1 VTGTKETGTPERRL
15 FMKRNVLKFG
25 GTSVSS
31 LGRIKDIADY
41 LKFRVNEGEQLI
53 VVVSAMGKTT
63 DELLANVRSITNSP
77 NEQDLAVLLT
87 TGEQQT
93 ISYLSI
99 ILNDLGV
106 SSKPLTGYQAGIET
120 VGHHL
125 KSKISKINTKLFEQL
140 FDTYDV
146 LIVAG
151 FQGFNTENEI
161 TTLGRGGSDT
171 TAVALAAAHGCPCEI
186 YTDVAGVYSTDPRI
200 FPQAKRLQVVSY
212 EEMMEMSA
220 LGSGVLVSRSVEIA
234 KNYNIPI
241 YIGKTLSEEKGTWV
255 MSTIEMLEKKAVT
268 GVAIDKDMIHVTL
281 NYPVFDTHLLDELF
295 IHLEQEEVNVDM
307 ISQITNNEGLQL
319 SFTMKDTEEHQ
330 IQKIFSRLQ
339 QYYPELYFKM
349 ENQFVKVSVI
359 GSGMRDMPGVASK
372 VFRTLIESDISFH
385 QVTTSEISISYVVD
399 VKNGEKAVQ
408 LLCSRFEL

>member
-1 VTGTKETGTPERRL
+1 
-15 FMKRNVLKFG
+15 MSSSVLKFG
-25 GTSVSS
+25 GSSVSS
-31 LGRIKDIADY
+31 LEKVKNIADY
-41 LKFRVNEGEQLI
+41 LKGRVEEGEQLV

-63 DELLANVRSITNSP
+63 DELMAQVDSITESP

-106 SSKPLTGYQAGIET
+106 KSKPLTGYQAGIET

-125 KSKISKINTKLFEQL
+125 KSKISKINTDLFEQL
-140 FDTYDV
+140 FGTYDV

-151 FQGFNTENEI
+151 FQGFNGDNEI

-171 TAVALAAAHGCPCEI
+171 TAVALAAAHQCPCEI

-200 FPQAKRLQVVSY
+200 YSEAKRLDVVSH

-241 YIGKTLSEEKGTWV
+241 YLGKTLSEEKGTWI
-255 MSTIEMLEKKAVT
+255 MTTDMLEKKAVT
-268 GVAIDKDMIHVTL
+268 GVALDEDMIHVTL
-281 NYPVFDTHLLDELF
+281 NYPENDTQLLDELF
-295 IHLEQEEVNVDM
+295 INLEQKEVNVDM
-307 ISQITNNEGLQL
+307 ISQIANNEGLQL
-319 SFTMKDTEEHQ
+319 SFTMKDTEEDQ
-330 IQKIFSRLQ
+330 IQKIFSHLKQ
-339 QYYPELYFKM
+339 DYPELYFKI
-349 ENQFVKVSVI
+349 ENRFVKVSLI
-359 GSGMRDMPGVASK
+359 GSGMRDMTGVASR
-372 VFRTLIESDISFH
+372 VFRTLIESGISFY

-399 VKNGEKAVQ
+399 AENGEEAAR
-408 LLCSRFEL
+408 LLCEGFEL

>member
-1 VTGTKETGTPERRL
+1 
-15 FMKRNVLKFG
+15 MKRNVLKFG
-25 GTSVSS
+25 GTSVGS
-31 LGRIKDIADY
+31 LEKIKDIADY
-41 LKFRVNEGEQLI
+41 LKGRVRQGEQLV

-63 DELLANVRSITNSP
+63 DELLRQVSSITKSP

-106 SSKPLTGYQAGIET
+106 KSKPLTGYQAGIET

-151 FQGFNTENEI
+151 FQGFNTDNEI

-171 TAVALAAAHGCPCEI
+171 TAVALAAAIQCPCEI

-200 FPQAKRLQVVSY
+200 YPNAKRLQVVSY

-234 KNYNIPI
+234 KNFNIPI
-241 YIGKTLSEEKGTWV
+241 YLAKTLSEEKGTWV
-255 MSTIEMLEKKAVT
+255 MSTVEMIEKKAIT
-268 GVAIDKDMIHVTL
+268 GVAIDPDMIHVTL
-281 NYPVFDTHLLDELF
+281 NYPVNDTHLLDKLF
-295 IHLEQEEVNVDM
+295 IHLEQEEINVDM

-319 SFTMKDTEEHQ
+319 SFTMKDTEEYQ
-330 IQKIFSRLQ
+330 IQKIFFNLKEE
-339 QYYPELYFKM
+339 YPELYFKI
-349 ENQFVKVSVI
+349 ENRFAKVSVI
-359 GSGMRDMPGVASK
+359 GSGMRDMTGVASK
-372 VFRTLIESDISFH
+372 VFRTLIESNTPFY

-399 VKNGEKAVQ
+399 IENGEKAVQ
-408 LLCSRFEL
+408 LLCKRFEL

>member
-1 VTGTKETGTPERRL
+1 
-15 FMKRNVLKFG
+15 MKRNVLKFG

-31 LGRIKDIADY
+31 LEKIKGIAGY
-41 LKFRVNEGEQLI
+41 LKDRVRQGEQLV

-63 DELLANVRSITNSP
+63 DELLEQVSMITQSP

-106 SSKPLTGYQAGIET
+106 KSKPLTGYQAGIET

-140 FDTYDV
+140 FETYDV

-151 FQGFNTENEI
+151 FQGFNTDNEI

-171 TAVALAAAHGCPCEI
+171 TAVALAAAIQCPCEI

-200 FPQAKRLQVVSY
+200 YPNAKRLQVVSY

-234 KNYNIPI
+234 KNFNIPI
-241 YIGKTLSEEKGTWV
+241 YLGKTLSDEKGTWV
-255 MSTIEMLEKKAVT
+255 MSTVEMIEKKAVT
-268 GVAIDKDMIHVTL
+268 GVAIDQDMIHVTL
-281 NYPVFDTHLLDELF
+281 NYPENDIHLLDRVF

-319 SFTMKDTEEHQ
+319 SFTMKDTEEYQ
-330 IQKIFSRLQ
+330 IQKIFSHLKED
-339 QYYPELYFKM
+339 YPELYFKI
-349 ENQFVKVSVI
+349 ENQFAKVSVI
-359 GSGMRDMPGVASK
+359 GSGMRDMTGVASK
-372 VFRTLIESDISFH
+372 VFRTLIESDIPFY

-399 VKNGEKAVQ
+399 IENGEKAVQ
-408 LLCSRFEL
+408 LLCKSFDL

>member
-1 VTGTKETGTPERRL
+1 
-15 FMKRNVLKFG
+15 MSSSVLKFG
-25 GTSVSS
+25 GSSVSS
-31 LGRIKDIADY
+31 LEKVKDIADY
-41 LKFRVNEGEQLI
+41 LKGRVEEGEQLV

-63 DELLANVRSITNSP
+63 DELMAQVDSITESP

-106 SSKPLTGYQAGIET
+106 KSKPLTGYQAGIET

-125 KSKISKINTKLFEQL
+125 KSKISKINTDLFEQL
-140 FDTYDV
+140 FGTYDV

-151 FQGFNTENEI
+151 FQGFNGDNEI

-171 TAVALAAAHGCPCEI
+171 TAVALAAAHQCPCEI

-200 FPQAKRLQVVSY
+200 YSEAKRLDVVSH

-241 YIGKTLSEEKGTWV
+241 YLGKTLSEEKGTWI
-255 MSTIEMLEKKAVT
+255 MTTDMLEKKAVT
-268 GVAIDKDMIHVTL
+268 GVALDEDMIHVTL
-281 NYPVFDTHLLDELF
+281 NYPENDTQLLDELF
-295 IHLEQEEVNVDM
+295 INLEQKEVNVDM
-307 ISQITNNEGLQL
+307 ISQIANNEGLQL
-319 SFTMKDTEEHQ
+319 SFTMKDTEEDQ
-330 IQKIFSRLQ
+330 IQEIFSHLKQ
-339 QYYPELYFKM
+339 DYADLYFKI
-349 ENQFVKVSVI
+349 ENRFVKVSVI
-359 GSGMRDMPGVASK
+359 GSGMRDMTGVASK
-372 VFRTLIESDISFH
+372 VFRTLIESGISFY

-399 VKNGEKAVQ
+399 AENGEEAAR
-408 LLCSRFEL
+408 LLCEGFEL